1 MACERPWMARRSGPG
16 WPGGCCA
23 RSSFACCLR
32 GGPRAPRESR
42 RPRCQG
48 AESPRATGRPGRART
63 GAPGDPRPPGD
74 RWYDRVRAAHGDAP
88 QVAITPESRLAT
100 VAARNLQRRPTDG
113 RAISQRAAGR
123 RDALWPARPGRR
135 ASGPGQAVSSPRS
148 TTPRPR
154 RNSSSSAMRELWTAA
169 RCATPTRTPGP
180 AVVTRSRA
188 SCSQC
193 AACAFGPRRKPD
205 PSAASFGY
213 PAHRPRPR
221 PRRSGVGRPAVM
233 VRARECWRSRR
244 ALAASTSRR
253 AWSNAPR
260 ARSSRGRSPSA
271 EAGSAMPK
279 EDR

>member
-1 MACERPWMARRSGPG
+1 MARRIGPG
-16 WPGGCCA
+16 RRGGCCA
-23 RSSFACCLR
+23 RSSCACCLR
-32 GGPRAPRESR
+32 FRPGGPGAPRESR

-48 AESPRATGRPGRART
+48 ARSPRGTGRPGRGRS

-74 RWYDRVRAAHGDAP
+74 CRYDRVRAAHGDAP
-88 QVAITPESRLAT
+88 QVAITPERRLAT
-100 VAARNLQRRPTDG
+100 IAARNLQRRPTDG

-135 ASGPGQAVSSPRS
+135 ASDPGQAVSSPRS

-154 RNSSSSAMRELWTAA
+154 RNSSSSAMRELGP
-169 RCATPTRTPGP
+169 RRDVRRRRPPQGP
-180 AVVTRSRA
+180 AAVTRSRT

-193 AACAFGPRRKPD
+193 AAYALGPRRKPD
-205 PSAASFGY
+205 PSTASFGY

-221 PRRSGVGRPAVM
+221 PRGSEVGRPAVM
-233 VRARECWRSRR
+233 VRARVCWRGRR
-244 ALAASTSRR
+244 ALAASTSLR

-271 EAGSAMPK
+271 EAGSAMPN

>member
-1 MACERPWMARRSGPG
+1 MVCERPRMARRSGPG

-23 RSSFACCLR
+23 RSTCACCLR

-48 AESPRATGRPGRART
+48 AGSTRGTARPGRART

-74 RWYDRVRAAHGDAP
+74 RPYDRVRAAPGDAP

-123 RDALWPARPGRR
+123 CDPLWPARPGRR

-154 RNSSSSAMRELWTAA
+154 RNSSSSAMREL
-169 RCATPTRTPGP
+169 
-180 AVVTRSRA
+180 
-188 SCSQC
+188 
-193 AACAFGPRRKPD
+193 GPRRDVRRRRAPQD
-205 PSAASFGY
+205 RPLLRARARAVRNAR
-213 PAHRPRPR
+213 PA
-221 PRRSGVGRPAVM
+221 RSGRDASLIRRLRALDIPLSGRDRAPDAVGSAGRP
-233 VRARECWRSRR
+233 
-244 ALAASTSRR
+244 
-253 AWSNAPR
+253 
-260 ARSSRGRSPSA
+260 
-271 EAGSAMPK
+271 
-279 EDR
+279 